1 MDTPITLIIIGFT
14 CLVSYSA
21 LKDRSTFEKLKHYPY
36 QETRTKEYF
45 RLLSA
50 GFVHGDYIHLAINM
64 YVLWMFGGIVEQSF
78 GVIYGVNMG
87 RIVFMVMYLLNI
99 IAASIPT
106 LLKHKNNPQFASVG
120 ASGAVS
126 GLVFI
131 YIVLMPYAPL
141 QFIFLPGLKI
151 PAILLGVGY
160 LIYSSYAAK
169 KARTRI
175 DHVAHFYGAIFGIA
189 FLWITKPEYIGHFF
203 TKLIDGFPF

>member
-21 LKDRSTFEKLKHYPY
+21 LKDRSALEKLKHYPY

-78 GVIYGVNMG
+78 GQIYGANLG
-87 RIVFMVMYLLNI
+87 RVVFMVMYLLNI

-189 FLWITKPEYIGHFF
+189 FLWITKPVYIGHFF
-203 TKLIDGFPF
+203 TQLIDGFPF